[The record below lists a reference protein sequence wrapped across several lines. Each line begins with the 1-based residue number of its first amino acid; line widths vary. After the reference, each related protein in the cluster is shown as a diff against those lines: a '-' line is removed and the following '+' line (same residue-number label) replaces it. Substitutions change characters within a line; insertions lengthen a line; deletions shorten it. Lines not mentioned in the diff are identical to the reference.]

1 MSVKRG
7 ALIVFEGCDRAGKTT
22 QCKKLVDRLK
32 DQERRVKFMNFPNR
46 TTQSGMII
54 NNYLQNKENLTD
66 EGIHLLFSVNR
77 WEVRNEMERELMAGT
92 TIIVDRYSYSG
103 VAYSAAK
110 GLDFEWCKTP
120 EKGLLKPDLV
130 IYLTLTAEAMTRRGG
145 FGTERY
151 ETTEMQRRVGKM
163 FERMIE
169 RPLWQVVNAD
179 KTEED
184 LSDELEKILVDK
196 IDNVDDTIGA
206 MW

>member
-1 MSVKRG
+1 MSIKRG

-22 QCKKLVDRLK
+22 QCRKLVEKLREQDK
-32 DQERRVKFMNFPNR
+32 QVKFMNFPNR
-46 TTQSGMII
+46 TTQSGQII
-54 NNYLQNKENLTD
+54 NAYLQNKENLTD

-77 WEVRNEMERELMAGT
+77 WEVRNEMEKELKAGT

-130 IYLTLTAEAMTRRGG
+130 IYLTLTSEAMARRGG
-145 FGTERY
+145 FGNERY
-151 ETTEMQRRVGKM
+151 ETTEIQRKVGKM

-169 RPLWQVVNAD
+169 MPLWQVINAD
-179 KTEED
+179 KTEDD
-184 LSDELEKILVDK
+184 LSDELEKILVHK
-196 IDNVDDTIGA
+196 IDNVDQKIEL

>member
-1 MSVKRG
+1 MSIKRG

-22 QCKKLVDRLK
+22 QCKKLVDRLREQNK
-32 DQERRVKFMNFPNR
+32 QVKFMNFPNR
-46 TTQSGMII
+46 TTQSGQII
-54 NNYLQNKENLTD
+54 NAYLQNKENLTD

-77 WEVRNEMERELMAGT
+77 WEVKNEMERELKSGT

-130 IYLTLTAEAMTRRGG
+130 IYLTLTSEAMARRGG
-145 FGTERY
+145 FGNERY
-151 ETTEMQRRVGKM
+151 ETTEIQRKVGKM

-169 RPLWQVVNAD
+169 IPLWKVINAD
-179 KTEED
+179 KTEHD
-184 LSDELEKILVDK
+184 LTDELERILVQK
-196 IDNVDDTIGA
+196 IDNVEENIES